1 MKCPTI
7 ETTLAGRYKLEII
20 KPDGTAELAVDW
32 FDNLITNVGLDMLSG
47 DIAEYQN
54 PFQYCFVG
62 TDNTPP
68 SVLDTDLLGFVAQ
81 ENSVTAAASYS
92 ILPRYYSRVYT
103 YTFDIGAVVG
113 NMSEIGVGGLNL
125 GTRRALSRA
134 LIKDGVGNPT
144 TITVAADEALRV
156 SYEIRFNIPTAD
168 YPFTVD
174 GYDFVV
180 RVARA
185 ATADYI
191 YGNYMRYATI
201 GYPRAYD
208 GAVGATIDDEPAGVQ
223 YELGSTL
230 DAYVPGSYTRT
241 GKLTAS
247 LTQSNAIITA
257 FRWGFGAHTWQC
269 SVSPGMDKDGTK
281 TLELGVRYTWARE
294 GELP

>member
-47 DIAEYQN
+47 EIVGYSA
-54 PFQYCFVG
+54 PFDYCFVG
-62 TDNTPP
+62 TDSTPP

-81 ENSVTAAASYS
+81 EYGATAVASYS
-92 ILPRYYSRVYT
+92 ISPRYYSQVYT
-103 YTFDIGAVVG
+103 YTFAIGAVVG
-113 NMSEIGVGGLNL
+113 NMSEIGVGDINL

-134 LIKDGVGNPT
+134 LVKDGGGNPT
-144 TITVAADEALRV
+144 TITVAADESLRV

-168 YPFTVD
+168 FPFTVD

-180 RVARA
+180 RAAHA

-201 GYPRAYD
+201 GYPRAFT
-208 GAVGATIDDEPAGVQ
+208 GAVGATIDDQPAGIQ

-230 DAYVPGSYTRT
+230 DAYAPGSYTRT

-247 LTQSNAIITA
+247 LAQANADIA
-257 FRWGFGAHTWQC
+257 SVRWGFGAHTWQC
-269 SVSPGMDKDGTK
+269 SVSPVLDKDGTK